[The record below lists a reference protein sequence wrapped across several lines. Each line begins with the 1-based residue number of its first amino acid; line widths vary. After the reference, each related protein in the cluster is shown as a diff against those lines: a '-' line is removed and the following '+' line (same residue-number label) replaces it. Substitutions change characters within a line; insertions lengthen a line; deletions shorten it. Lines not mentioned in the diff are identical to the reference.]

1 MLDFF
6 KGKKTFI
13 AMILAVISAF
23 ISFGLNEI
31 TIVECIALVL
41 GSVGFGSLRADMIPG
56 LSFFQKY
63 RTYFIMIGSCVLAV
77 IGYLT
82 SAISLM
88 EFITAIIGALG
99 LGGFSAG
106 IKKNLS

>member
-1 MLDFF
+1 MLKWFS
-6 KGKKTFI
+6 GKKTFI
-13 AMILAVISAF
+13 AMILSIISAC

-31 TIVECIALVL
+31 TVIECIALVL

-77 IGYLT
+77 TGYLT

-88 EFITAIIGALG
+88 ELIMAIIAALG
-99 LGGFSAG
+99 LGGFGAG
-106 IKKNLS
+106 IKKLKT